1 MVKEAE
7 SNAAEDKKRREAV
20 DARNHADA
28 LIHSTEK
35 SLSEVGD
42 KVAAAD
48 KSAVE
53 SAIADLKGVLESGDG
68 AIIKAKTDALTAAA
82 MKIGEAMYK
91 AQQEAAGHAQAVLH
105 PERVVQIGVVDEA
118 LPAEDDA
125 KTSLLH
131 NDVKVCSLPHASQSP
146 LSPKKEA
153 LFQATGSFLCSYTPL
168 HVEFNALFYIRI
180 LQHTPHQRHA

>member
-35 SLSEVGD
+35 SLGEVGD
-42 KVAAAD
+42 KVSAGD

-53 SAIADLKGVLESGDG
+53 AAIADLKGVLESGD
-68 AIIKAKTDALTAAA
+68 AETIKAKTDTLTQAA

-91 AQQEAAGHAQAVLH
+91 QQQEASAAGGDGASAE
-105 PERVVQIGVVDEA
+105 PKKEDGVVDADFTE
-118 LPAEDDA
+118 
-125 KTSLLH
+125 
-131 NDVKVCSLPHASQSP
+131 VKEE
-146 LSPKKEA
+146 K
-153 LFQATGSFLCSYTPL
+153 
-168 HVEFNALFYIRI
+168 
-180 LQHTPHQRHA
+180 